1 MHCPKCQEPYI
12 GANQKDIMF
21 EWVLAAIGLV
31 GFGLAGYWDLKST
44 EFPDWLPYSM
54 IILALAV
61 RSVFAWLS
69 SDWGILSSSVLVGL
83 AFLAVGLG
91 LYFAKQ
97 WGDGDAWLL
106 GALGFL
112 FPNMPNASAA
122 VSSGFAY
129 SGVFPSPVGLLFN
142 FFIVAFVYIIAYSV
156 LLSFVKR
163 GIWSGFA
170 RSFRRECKGAV
181 MLVGGATA
189 AYFVFLIAMFFCFG
203 LVPPSPL
210 LVASFPA
217 IIAFIVVF
225 SHYGMYIEKNLFKR
239 RIPVSKLR
247 AGDVPAG
254 RHWRMLKPA
263 EVKALKR
270 RGGHIWIKEGVRF
283 APVFVI
289 TLVVTLLLGDL
300 FSLVLGLI

>member
-1 MHCPKCQEPYI
+1 MTI
-12 GANQKDIMF
+12 
-21 EWVLAAIGLV
+21 EWILAAIGIV

-61 RSVFAWLS
+61 RAVFAWIS
-69 SDWGILSSSVLVGL
+69 SDWSIIIDSLLIGL
-83 AFLAVGLG
+83 AFLGVGLG
-91 LYFAKQ
+91 MYFAKQ
-97 WGDGDAWLL
+97 WGDGDAWLM

-112 FPNMPNASAA
+112 FPDLPAASAA
-122 VSSGFAY
+122 VSSGLAY
-129 SGVFPSPVGLLFN
+129 SGMFPFPVALLFN
-142 FFIVAFVYIIAYSV
+142 FFLVSFVYIIAYSV
-156 LLSFVKR
+156 LLSLTRPDVCRGFV
-163 GIWSGFA
+163 
-170 RSFRRECKGAV
+170 RSFRRECRGAV

-189 AYFVFLIAMFFCFG
+189 AYFVFLIAMFFYFG

-210 LVASFPA
+210 LAASFPA

-239 RIPVSKLR
+239 RIPVSRLR
-247 AGDVPAG
+247 IGDVPAG
-254 RHWRMLKPA
+254 RHWRMLKPK

-270 RGGHIWIKEGVRF
+270 RGGYVWIKEGVRF

-289 TLVVTLLLGDL
+289 TLVVTLLFGDL
-300 FSLVLGLI
+300 FSLVFGLV